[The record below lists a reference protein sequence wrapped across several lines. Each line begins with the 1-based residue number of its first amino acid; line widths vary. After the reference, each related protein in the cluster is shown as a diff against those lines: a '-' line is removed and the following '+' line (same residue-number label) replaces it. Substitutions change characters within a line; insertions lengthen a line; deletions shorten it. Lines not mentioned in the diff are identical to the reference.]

1 MTVTNILKDAE
12 SLTMTINA
20 TFDAPVER
28 VWQVWNDPRQLERWW
43 GPPTYPATV
52 VDHDFSPGGTVTYYM
67 TGPEGDRP
75 HGWWRVVAVDAPHH
89 LQFEDGFADGDGRP
103 DPSLPTTNCTVHL
116 LARWWRHRHA
126 GRDDLRLAGGD
137 GAAGD
142 DGNGRGNAG
151 RHGPDRC
158 VATRLIG
165 RLRTRWPI
173 RCRRACVRSRARA
186 AASR

>member
-75 HGWWRVVAVDAPHH
+75 HGWWLVVAVDDPHH

-116 LARWWRHRHA
+116 AP
-126 GRDDLRLAGGD
+126 RDGGGTD
-137 GAAGD
+137 MQVVTTFASLKAMEQL
-142 DGNGRGNAG
+142 
-151 RHGPDRC
+151 
-158 VATRLIG
+158 VAMG
-165 RLRTRWPI
+165 MEEGM
-173 RCRRACVRSRARA
+173 RA
-186 AASR
+186 AMGQIDALLHA